1 MTNRLLAR
9 AVPLVAA
16 LALAACA
23 QDNTGD
29 APPPGAST
37 FAGATF
43 LIFPNP
49 QLQADGTIQ
58 TNTQG
63 YAEAYYRAI
72 DPLNNKDTLAKWKVA
87 NGFDG
92 PMGTQ
97 VEVVFGDTR
106 DLGYGRRMVMRRNI
120 DCTVAAYVENY
131 LVSSVVD
138 YSFSTLNLDAA
149 VQRVTKWHVST
160 NAIEYSLGPNGGAPF
175 LKFYQFDAATG
186 TRNMAVDLDGRG
198 DKFMPGPCISCH
210 GGRADAL
217 TPPGA
222 GGLPLF
228 ALVNNTAAV
237 HRGDAQA
244 RMQPFDVDTFA
255 FSATPGFTRAEQ
267 EAALK
272 LMNTWVLGTYPI
284 QAASAF
290 PEDACRP
297 TAAFFQYTWQGTAA
311 ELIKSAYGS
320 NGLPNANFS
329 DTYIPAGWAG
339 QEPLYQNVVAK
350 YCRACHL
357 LRGVSDQK
365 DPDFDS
371 FAKFQGLADRIKI
384 LVFDR
389 GKMPLAKIPF
399 ENFWSSGAANTLAAF
414 LDAQGQTVARDGAG
428 NPLRPGRPIADP
440 GPSRTIRTGATTL
453 SGANSLFSTTY
464 SWSFVSNPGGATLT
478 NPNSV
483 QPTFNTNAN
492 GTYELQLV
500 TGNGTTQSTP
510 VKLKLVVNAALNPD
524 PLGIRFADIK
534 TVLQVTSVCTGCHT
548 SGDQPPIL
556 YTNVDRDGIGGPVAN
571 ATDDLWFYTELRGR
585 INFTEIAASP
595 LLRKPSG
602 HHHGGNQLDGFD
614 TSLDP
619 GATTGGVNNAGR
631 GNYDLFLNWILNG
644 APFQ

>member
-1 MTNRLLAR
+1 MTRRSSASAFALI
-9 AVPLVAA
+9 AA
-16 LALAACA
+16 LALGACG

-29 APPPGAST
+29 APPPGGTT
-37 FAGATF
+37 FSGATF

-58 TNTQG
+58 TDTAG
-63 YAEAYYRAI
+63 YAQAYYRAI
-72 DPLNNKDTLAKWKVA
+72 DPNNNKDTLAKWKMA

-97 VEVVFGDTR
+97 VSVVFGDRR

-138 YSFSTLNLDAA
+138 YSFSTLNLEAA
-149 VQRVTKWHVST
+149 VQRVLKWHVST
-160 NAIEYSLGPNGGAPF
+160 NAIEYSPGPAGVVPF
-175 LKFYQFDAATG
+175 LKFYQFDATTG
-186 TRNMAVDLDGRG
+186 NRNMAVDLDGRG
-198 DKFMPGPCISCH
+198 DKAMPGPCISCH

-228 ALVNNTAAV
+228 ALVQNTASV

-255 FSATPGFTRAEQ
+255 FSSTPGFTRADQ

-284 QAASAF
+284 QAASGFA
-290 PEDACRP
+290 EDACRP
-297 TAAFFQYTWQGTAA
+297 TTAFFQYTWQGTAA
-311 ELIKSAYGS
+311 DLIKAAYGG
-320 NGLPNANFS
+320 NGLPNTTFS
-329 DTYIPAGWAG
+329 DTFVPAGWAG
-339 QEPLYQNVVAK
+339 NPALYQNVVAP

-357 LRGVSDQK
+357 LRGVGPQSDI
-365 DPDFDS
+365 DFNS
-371 FAKFQGLADRIKI
+371 LAEFQGFADRIKAM
-384 LVFDR
+384 VFDR

-399 ENFWSSGAANTLAAF
+399 ENFWSSGAANTLATF
-414 LDAQGQTVARDGAG
+414 LDGQGQPVARDGAG

-453 SGANSLFSTTY
+453 SGANSLFSSTY
-464 SWSFVSNPGGATLT
+464 SWSFVSNPGGAATLT

-483 QPTFNTNAN
+483 QPTFTTNVNA
-492 GTYELQLV
+492 TYVLQLV
-500 TGNGTTQSTP
+500 TGNGSAQSAP
-510 VKLKLVVNAALNPD
+510 VQFSLVVNSALTPI
-524 PLGIRFADIK
+524 PSAIRFADIK
-534 TVLQVTSVCTGCHT
+534 AVLQSAGPACTACHAP
-548 SGDQPPIL
+548 GDQPPL
-556 YTNVDRDGIGGPVAN
+556 FYTNVDRNGDGLTN

-585 INFTEIAASP
+585 INFTDIAASP
-595 LLRKPSG
+595 ILRKPSG
-602 HHHGGNQLDGFD
+602 NHHGGDLRPAFD
-614 TSLDP
+614 LSGGALP
-619 GATTGGVNNAGR
+619 GAAAR
-631 GNYDLFLNWILNG
+631 ADYDLFLNWILNG